1 MPARSPLEVR
11 GDWGRYYV
19 TKARRCNLAARVLEP
34 ESGGV
39 GEVVGD
45 VRVTRCYKSVTD
57 SPRFATIEHDPS
69 RELWCP
75 KVFIHGA
82 CSFWLVIAFNS
93 YEWGLI
99 VHSSGPDCRVAS
111 RNFVTGCLTKHV
123 THSPSVM
130 RRKTRF
136 ASGCRP
142 QQ

>member
-99 VHSSGPDCRVAS
+99 VHSSGPDQYLAGARPARLSNC
-111 RNFVTGCLTKHV
+111 
-123 THSPSVM
+123 M
-130 RRKTRF
+130 RALQALAATRPTR
-136 ASGCRP
+136 ALGA
-142 QQ
+142 